1 MKAASCPRAS
11 GSPVDAEASTAPEG
25 PPPPPPTDY
34 TLGIYQSIGYR
45 EFSSYLSQSPQAG
58 LAPPPPSDQAFQ
70 AAVERMK
77 TSTRQYA
84 KRQVSW
90 LRNKLLPAVRAANM
104 NSRREGGGDIVPVYL
119 LDASE
124 LGGEWMANVQQVA
137 QDAMEDF
144 LEQRP
149 LPDPRALSSI
159 ARDLLSIADKPTD
172 PAAVLHARRKTIC
185 PICTCDE
192 EKPVMIEEGEQW
204 VVHIKTRRHRRAA
217 ARSQRDSRGES
228 GAVDRAGDTEIAEP
242 SVL

>member
-1 MKAASCPRAS
+1 
-11 GSPVDAEASTAPEG
+11 
-25 PPPPPPTDY
+25 
-34 TLGIYQSIGYR
+34 
-45 EFSSYLSQSPQAG
+45 
-58 LAPPPPSDQAFQ
+58 
-70 AAVERMK
+70 MK

-119 LDASE
+119 LDASGAFQGTPACSA
-124 LGGEWMANVQQVA
+124 LGPIIPFRAWRRVDGQRAASGARRYGRCAPTILTRPSSSCFMVTT
-137 QDAMEDF
+137 DF

-159 ARDLLSIADKPTD
+159 ARDLLSIADKPTEYACCFCD
-172 PAAVLHARRKTIC
+172 FGWGLTVVPHSPAAVLHARRKTIC